1 MKSILIV
8 EDDITYGIMLK
19 TWLGKKGFQVSSA
32 SSIARAQKHIEAESV
47 DLILSDLRL
56 PDKDGIDLLKWLGE
70 RGLPIPL
77 IIMTG
82 YADIQSAVQA
92 IKLGACD
99 YVAKPVNPDELLKKM
114 DEALNAPATASKQ
127 TLCLPQTDN
136 TFDLN
141 RPSVSPKHTVR
152 FGEGEN
158 ASRKGVQGASY
169 SADYLEGESDA
180 AKQLYNYVKLVAP
193 TTMSVLINGASGTGK
208 EYVAHR
214 IHQLSKRADQPFVA
228 IDCGSIPKELA
239 ASEFFGH
246 VKGAF
251 TGALTDKTGAF
262 VAANGGTIFLDEIG
276 NLSYEV
282 QIQLLRALQ
291 ERKIRP
297 VGSNKEIIVDIRLVS
312 ATNEN
317 LEQAIEK
324 GTFREDLY
332 HRINEFTLR
341 MPQLKDR
348 REDILLFANFF
359 LDQANREL
367 DKRLIGFDEKACRA
381 LLEYQWPGNLR
392 QMKNIVRRAT
402 LLAQGKLIT
411 MDELSELHAQA
422 ATPLGMPLRS
432 EEAEKQQIIEAL
444 KQTGYNKSRAAQLL
458 GIDRKTLYNKL
469 KLYGIEL

>member
-8 EDDITYGIMLK
+8 EDDITYGMMLK
-19 TWLGKKGFQVSSA
+19 TWLGKKGFQVQSA
-32 SSIARAQKHIEAESV
+32 SSIARAQKIIETEDV

-56 PDKDGIDLLKWLGE
+56 PDRDGIDLLKWLGQHG
-70 RGLPIPL
+70 RMKPL

-92 IKLGACD
+92 MKLGARD
-99 YVAKPVNPDELLKKM
+99 YVAKPINPDELLKKM
-114 DEALNAPATASKQ
+114 DEALKTPEPGNEAPAVVRQEKPAAGKETTTA
-127 TLCLPQTDN
+127 TNP
-136 TFDLN
+136 
-141 RPSVSPKHTVR
+141 PS
-152 FGEGEN
+152 
-158 ASRKGVQGASY
+158 
-169 SADYLEGESDA
+169 DYLEGESDA
-180 AKQLYNYVKLVAP
+180 AKQLYNYVRLVAP
-193 TTMSVLINGASGTGK
+193 TSMSVLINGASGTGK

-214 IHQLSKRADQPFVA
+214 IHQLSKRAQYPFVA
-228 IDCGSIPKELA
+228 IDCGAIPKELA

-282 QIQLLRALQ
+282 QVQLLRALQ

-297 VGSNKEIIVDIRLVS
+297 VGSNKEIQVDVRLIS

-317 LEQAIEK
+317 LEQAIER
-324 GTFREDLY
+324 GNFREDLY

-348 REDILLFANFF
+348 HEDILLFANFF
-359 LDQANREL
+359 LDQANREM
-367 DKRLIGFDEKACRA
+367 DKHLIGFDEAASRA
-381 LLEYQWPGNLR
+381 LTEYHWPGNLR
-392 QMKNIVRRAT
+392 QMKNVVRRAT
-402 LLAQGKLIT
+402 LLATGKFIT
-411 MDELSELHAQA
+411 LNELSDLQYTQPAMP
-422 ATPLGMPLRS
+422 TPGSMPLRN
-432 EEAEKQQIIEAL
+432 EETEKQHIIEAL
-444 KQTGYNKSRAAQLL
+444 RQTGNNKSRAAQLL

-469 KLYGIEL
+469 KLYNLSDIL